1 MYCGVH
7 HQKLK
12 IIFGGDLHN
21 ITFSEKGVFIQC
33 GFMILTN
40 KFEKYVE
47 TRRGGV
53 YSTFELTKNTSIC
66 VVY

>member
-1 MYCGVH
+1 MYCGVN

-12 IIFGGDLHN
+12 IIFGVTSCKNNFLG
-21 ITFSEKGVFIQC
+21 KGLFIQC

-47 TRRGGV
+47 TRR
-53 YSTFELTKNTSIC
+53 
-66 VVY
+66 